1 MTTAAAPQTLGQ
13 ILFYRQLEPLSLEKH
28 RGLGVSQVPNP
39 FSFLAD
45 THLVPLTVDE
55 FGLAAVCYP
64 IIFDTQSKTPLAV
77 MGLRPGMNVFLGADG
92 SLDPEVYLP
101 AFARR
106 YPFLPILAGPTP
118 TQPPPSQAATPE
130 GDGDRVLVCI
140 DRSAKMVSQNAGA
153 AVLRRRQA
161 LALHARGD
169 PVLPRVRH
177 ARPAHAEFVKL
188 MDQHD
193 LFELTPLALPRL
205 KADGTPDEPQ
215 KIGEYLRI
223 SEQKL
228 NALPK
233 DTFLELRDRGVS
245 AVMHAHLLSLGLWPK
260 ILSRAARI
268 QASDAAELNAAGVTA
283 VATRANTLSNKPR
296 PKGAACDR
304 WEHGLARLRA
314 FIAGVLAALA
324 ISAPAWAE
332 PFRTANVETEF
343 HAVARRHRAGRA
355 FHDRAAPEHPRAL
368 AHLLAQ
374 SRR

>member
-1 MTTAAAPQTLGQ
+1 MTTAATGDQQTLGK
-13 ILFYRQLEPLSLEKH
+13 ILFYRQLEPLSYEKH
-28 RGLGVSQVPNP
+28 KKLGVSQVANP

-106 YPFLPILAGPTP
+106 YPFLPIMAPQDP
-118 TQPPPSQAATPE
+118 KQAQPQGE
-130 GDGDRVLVCI
+130 ERVLVCI
-140 DRSAKMVSQNAGA
+140 DRAAKMLSQTPELPFFEGEKPSRYTEEAIQFCREFDMLG
-153 AVLRRRQA
+153 RRTQ
-161 LALHARGD
+161 
-169 PVLPRVRH
+169 
-177 ARPAHAEFVKL
+177 EFVKL
-188 MDQHD
+188 MDQHG
-193 LFELTPLALPRL
+193 LFETTPLALPRA
-205 KADGTPDEPQ
+205 KSDGTPDQPQ

-233 DTFLELRDRGVS
+233 DTFLDLRDKGVT

-268 QASDAAELNAAGVTA
+268 QASTP
-283 VATRANTLSNKPR
+283 LS
-296 PKGAACDR
+296 
-304 WEHGLARLRA
+304 
-314 FIAGVLAALA
+314 
-324 ISAPAWAE
+324 
-332 PFRTANVETEF
+332 
-343 HAVARRHRAGRA
+343 
-355 FHDRAAPEHPRAL
+355 
-368 AHLLAQ
+368 
-374 SRR
+374 

>member
-1 MTTAAAPQTLGQ
+1 MTSASAGDQTLGQ

-28 RGLGVSQVPNP
+28 RKLGVSQVANP

-77 MGLRPGMNVFLGADG
+77 MGLRAGMNVFLAADG

-106 YPFLPILAGPTP
+106 YPFLPIVAGAGQ
-118 TQPPPSQAATPE
+118 QPPQKPPPGE
-130 GDGDRVLVCI
+130 DGGDRVLVCI
-140 DRSAKMVSQNAGA
+140 DRAAKMLSQTPELPFFEGEKPSRFTQEAIQFCREFDLLG
-153 AVLRRRQA
+153 RRTQ
-161 LALHARGD
+161 
-169 PVLPRVRH
+169 
-177 ARPAHAEFVKL
+177 EFVKL
-188 MDQHD
+188 MDEHG
-193 LFELTPLALPRL
+193 LFELTPLALPRA
-205 KADGTPDEPQ
+205 KPDGTPDEPQ

-233 DTFLELRDRGVS
+233 DVYIDLRDRGVS

-268 QASDAAELNAAGVTA
+268 QASTP
-283 VATRANTLSNKPR
+283 LS
-296 PKGAACDR
+296 
-304 WEHGLARLRA
+304 
-314 FIAGVLAALA
+314 
-324 ISAPAWAE
+324 
-332 PFRTANVETEF
+332 
-343 HAVARRHRAGRA
+343 
-355 FHDRAAPEHPRAL
+355 
-368 AHLLAQ
+368 
-374 SRR
+374 

>member
-1 MTTAAAPQTLGQ
+1 MTTAATGDQQTLGK
-13 ILFYRQLEPLSLEKH
+13 ILFYRQLEPLSYEKH
-28 RGLGVSQVPNP
+28 KKLGVSQVANP

-106 YPFLPILAGPTP
+106 YPFLPIMAPQDQKQAQPAG
-118 TQPPPSQAATPE
+118 E
-130 GDGDRVLVCI
+130 ERVLVCI
-140 DRSAKMVSQNAGA
+140 DRAAKMLSQTPELPFFEGDKPSRYTEEAIQFCREFDMLG
-153 AVLRRRQA
+153 RRTQ
-161 LALHARGD
+161 
-169 PVLPRVRH
+169 
-177 ARPAHAEFVKL
+177 EFVKL
-188 MDQHD
+188 MDQHG
-193 LFELTPLALPRL
+193 LFEVTPLALPRA
-205 KADGTPDEPQ
+205 KSDGTPDQPQ

-233 DTFLELRDRGVS
+233 DTFLDLRDKGVT

-268 QASDAAELNAAGVTA
+268 QASMP
-283 VATRANTLSNKPR
+283 LS
-296 PKGAACDR
+296 
-304 WEHGLARLRA
+304 
-314 FIAGVLAALA
+314 
-324 ISAPAWAE
+324 
-332 PFRTANVETEF
+332 
-343 HAVARRHRAGRA
+343 
-355 FHDRAAPEHPRAL
+355 
-368 AHLLAQ
+368 
-374 SRR
+374 